1 MEQGAASLLGFR
13 GVKKP
18 RDLPGFFSFAGRG
31 YFTSSNSPLGLFLRT
46 LFQLKYL
53 PFMAM

>member
-1 MEQGAASLLGFR
+1 MEQVPESVLGFQ

-18 RDLPGFFSFAGRG
+18 RAVPGFFFCRGR
-31 YFTSSNSPLGLFLRT
+31 YLTSSNSPLVLFLRT